1 MKGRTLSWVA
11 AATAGTLH
19 GEDRSFA
26 RVSTDTRSLSPGEL
40 FIALSGPNFDGHAFA
55 AQAAAA
61 GAVGVLV
68 AHRVE
73 LALPQVVVEDTRLAL
88 GRLGAAWRARHPGPV
103 IAITG
108 SNGKTT
114 TKQMLASIMTRR
126 GPCHATRGNLNNDI
140 GVPLTL
146 LELEPSHTSAVIELG
161 ANHRGEI
168 AYLASLAQANV
179 GLVTNAASAHLE
191 GFGNLDGVAAGK
203 GELFEALPADGIAVI
218 NADDHY
224 AEYWRRLAGARR
236 VISFGRSD
244 GADFR
249 EVGVRDGTLRCITP
263 YGPLSVA
270 LPLPGDH
277 NRMNALGAMA
287 AAAAAGATA
296 EQVVSGLER
305 VEVPGG
311 RLTRVAGRGG
321 ATLVDDSY
329 NANPAS
335 MRAALEWACGLGQQV
350 LFVMGDM
357 GELGIDAA
365 TLHAEV
371 GARARALG
379 VARLF
384 AIGQLTPHAVTAFGA
399 GASHHADLAELCSA
413 LERALAPDC
422 VVLIKGSRSARME
435 RVVDALRAEP
445 RATGSGGH

>member
-1 MKGRTLSWVA
+1 MSHRTMSWVA

-19 GEDRSFA
+19 GGDASFT
-26 RVSTDTRSLSPGEL
+26 RVGTDTRTLGAGEL
-40 FIALSGPNFDGHAFA
+40 FVALSGPNFDGHDFA
-55 AQAAAA
+55 ARAAAA
-61 GAVGVLV
+61 GAAGM
-68 AHRVE
+68 
-73 LALPQVVVEDTRLAL
+73 LAAKRMALDAPQVVVEDTRLAL
-88 GRLGAAWRARHPGPV
+88 GRLGAAWRARHRGPL
-103 IAITG
+103 IAVTG

-114 TKQMLASIMTRR
+114 TKQMLASILAQR

-146 LELEPSHTSAVIELG
+146 LELEAEHASAVVELG

-168 AYLASLAQANV
+168 AYLAQLAAPGV
-179 GLVTNAASAHLE
+179 GLVTNAAPAHLE
-191 GFGNLDGVAAGK
+191 GFGSLDGVAAGK
-203 GELFEALPADGIAVI
+203 GELYEALPADGVAII

-224 AEYWRRLAGARR
+224 AEYWRRLAGTRR
-236 VISFGRSD
+236 VVSFGRAA

-249 EVGVRDGTLRCITP
+249 EVGAADGKLQCVTP
-263 YGPLSVA
+263 YGPLNVA
-270 LPLPGDH
+270 LPLPGEH

-287 AAAAAGATA
+287 AASAAGATA
-296 EQVVSGLER
+296 AQIVSGLEQ

-311 RLTRVAGRGG
+311 RLARVAGRGG

-335 MRAALEWACGLGQQV
+335 MRAALEWVSGLGQQV

-357 GELGIDAA
+357 GELGHDAP

-384 AIGQLTPHAVTAFGA
+384 AIGKLTPHAVAAFGA
-399 GASHHADLAELCSA
+399 GASHHADLAALCAA
-413 LERALAPDC
+413 LEPALAPGR

-435 RVVDALRAEP
+435 RVVDALRADG
-445 RATGSGGH
+445 RVTGSGGH